1 MPEVSERWD
10 KYKGSLYKAKKAY
23 LSKKKSISLVLDPDD
38 YEEIKAY
45 SLEKGVSLQS
55 LFRECVLERVRKG

>member
-23 LSKKKSISLVLDPDD
+23 LSKKKSISIVLDPDD

>member
-10 KYKGSLYKAKKAY
+10 KYKGSIYKAKKAY
-23 LSKKKSISLVLDPDD
+23 LSKKKSISLVLDPEI

-45 SLEKGVSLQS
+45 SIENGVSLQS
-55 LFRECVLERVRKG
+55 LFRDSVLEKIRNG